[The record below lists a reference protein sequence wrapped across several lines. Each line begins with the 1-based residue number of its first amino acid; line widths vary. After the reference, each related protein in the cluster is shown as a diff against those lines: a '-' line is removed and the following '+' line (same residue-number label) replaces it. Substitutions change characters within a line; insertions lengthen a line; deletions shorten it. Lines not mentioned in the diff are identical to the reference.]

1 MCILY
6 IFRDYYIKREP
17 ALSQGL
23 QLSMS
28 LSTRH
33 PGESWIRCQPAAR
46 VGLDPAAI
54 RLFDDSLLGR
64 TSLFRSCVNVFRRD
78 YFTSFR
84 VQYVHYPAKLC
95 RLVKKE
101 RRDIANH
108 ETKLTLRGAPVSI
121 RLLCFLLSSNF
132 VCCASHQIWSA
143 LSITGN
149 KTIL

>member
-1 MCILY
+1 MY
-6 IFRDYYIKREP
+6 IVRDYYIKGEP
-17 ALSQGL
+17 AFSQEL

-46 VGLDPAAI
+46 VGLDAAAI

-64 TSLFRSCVNVFRRD
+64 TSLFRSSVNVFQRLC
-78 YFTSFR
+78 FTSSR
-84 VQYVHYPAKLC
+84 VQHIHHPAKLC
-95 RLVKKE
+95 TLVKKE
-101 RRDIANH
+101 RRELANH
-108 ETKLTLRGAPVSI
+108 ETRLTLRGAPVSI
-121 RLLCFLLSSNF
+121 SLLSFLVSSNF

-143 LSITGN
+143 PRTRFAN

>member
-1 MCILY
+1 MCIV
-6 IFRDYYIKREP
+6 RDYYIKREP

-121 RLLCFLLSSNF
+121 RRLSFLLSSHF
-132 VCCASHQIWSA
+132 VCSTSHQIWSVRPGFTNK
-143 LSITGN
+143 SI
-149 KTIL
+149 L

>member
-1 MCILY
+1 MCK
-6 IFRDYYIKREP
+6 FKDFYIKREP

-64 TSLFRSCVNVFRRD
+64 TSLFRSSVNVFRRD
-78 YFTSFR
+78 YFTSSR
-84 VQYVHYPAKLC
+84 VQHIHYPAKLC
-95 RLVKKE
+95 TE
-101 RRDIANH
+101 RRDLANH

-121 RLLCFLLSSNF
+121 RLLSFLLSSYF
-132 VCCASHQIWSA
+132 VCRVSHQIWSA
-143 LSITGN
+143 LPITGN

>member
-1 MCILY
+1 MDGANY
-6 IFRDYYIKREP
+6 IIKREP

-33 PGESWIRCQPAAR
+33 PGESWIRCQPAR

-64 TSLFRSCVNVFRRD
+64 TSLFRSSVNVFRRY
-78 YFTSFR
+78 YFTSSK
-84 VQYVHYPAKLC
+84 VQHIHYPAKLC
-95 RLVKKE
+95 TLVKKE
-101 RRDIANH
+101 RGDLANH

-121 RLLCFLLSSNF
+121 RLLSFLLSSHF
-132 VCCASHQIWSA
+132 VCCASHHIWSVRP
-143 LSITGN
+143 ITGFAN

>member
-1 MCILY
+1 MCK
-6 IFRDYYIKREP
+6 FRDYCIKRGP

-95 RLVKKE
+95 TE
-101 RRDIANH
+101 RRDLANH

-121 RLLCFLLSSNF
+121 RLLSFLLSSYF
-132 VCCASHQIWSA
+132 VCSVIHQIWSA
-143 LSITGN
+143 LPITGN
-149 KTIL
+149 

>member
-1 MCILY
+1 MY
-6 IFRDYYIKREP
+6 IVRDYYIKGEP
-17 ALSQGL
+17 AFSQEL

-46 VGLDPAAI
+46 VGLDAAAI

-64 TSLFRSCVNVFRRD
+64 TSLFRSSVNVFRRY
-78 YFTSFR
+78 YFTSSR
-84 VQYVHYPAKLC
+84 AQHIHYPAKLC
-95 RLVKKE
+95 TLVKKE
-101 RRDIANH
+101 RGELANH
-108 ETKLTLRGAPVSI
+108 ETRLTLRGAPVSI
-121 RLLCFLLSSNF
+121 SLLSFMVSSNF

-143 LSITGN
+143 PRTRFAN

>member
-1 MCILY
+1 MCK
-6 IFRDYYIKREP
+6 FRDNYIKREP

-33 PGESWIRCQPAAR
+33 PGESWIRCQPAR

-101 RRDIANH
+101 RRDLANH

-121 RLLCFLLSSNF
+121 RLLSFLLSSNF
-132 VCCASHQIWSA
+132 VCSSSHQMWSA

>member
-1 MCILY
+1 MCK
-6 IFRDYYIKREP
+6 FRDNYIKREP

-33 PGESWIRCQPAAR
+33 PGESWIRCQPAR

-84 VQYVHYPAKLC
+84 VQHIHYPAKLC

-101 RRDIANH
+101 RRDLANH
-108 ETKLTLRGAPVSI
+108 GTKLTLRGAPVSI
-121 RLLCFLLSSNF
+121 RLLSFLLSSNF
-132 VCCASHQIWSA
+132 VCSSSHQMWSA